1 MDDNTSETGTNPIG
15 ATPVGAQGQA
25 GLSENAAAA
34 IAYVTIIPAIIF
46 LVLEPYSKNSFIR
59 FHSFQSIGL
68 GLLAFVVHMILIS
81 IPIFG
86 WILVPFVG
94 LAFLAVWVYTVLQAY
109 KGRWFKLPVI
119 GTFAEA
125 QAIK

>member
-1 MDDNTSETGTNPIG
+1 MDDNSSETGTNPIG
-15 ATPVGAQGQA
+15 PTPVGAQGQA

-94 LAFLAVWVYTVLQAY
+94 LAFLAVWVDTVLQAY

-125 QAIK
+125 QAVK